1 MLRNLLFIIGIL
13 LITSCDSE
21 ETRETL
27 KRSYIV
33 VNGDTLHVTRYDNSV
48 LSTVAYVDGEALS
61 AQGCAIK
68 DNFLYRFYDRGYC
81 KVFQIHDDYNLSYV
95 KEFKLGSY
103 SIENHGNCAQFNVV
117 GNDTLLYIAGTKR
130 KCYVELIE
138 ENKSTLLQTITLSL
152 DLFISDFNIISGDD
166 ESLWAFG
173 GANPFGELV
182 VLKLR
187 RPLLNEGDVIL
198 SQNDVLD
205 VWIVDKNYSY
215 QDRVWQ
221 GGKVYKG
228 KLFFVFGSAVTGKKI
243 VVYDI
248 KRREIVFSIPLDD
261 VVEEEPEDCEIINSD
276 ILLLVVYGGNH
287 YYLIEN
293 LNKLEAM

>member
-21 ETRETL
+21 DTRETL

-33 VNGDTLHVTRYDNSV
+33 INSDTLNIRRYYNSDM
-48 LSTVAYVDGEALS
+48 STMVYVDGKQLT
-61 AQGCAIK
+61 AQGCAIR
-68 DNFLYRFYDRGYC
+68 DNYLYRFYDRGYC
-81 KVFQIHDDYNLSYV
+81 KVFQIENDYNMSFV

-103 SIENHGNCAQFNVV
+103 QEGNHGNSAQFENKM
-117 GNDTLLYIAGTKR
+117 GNTLLYVAGTKR
-130 KCYVELIE
+130 KCYVELLE
-138 ENKSTLLQTITLSL
+138 GNKSKILQTISL
-152 DLFISDFNIISGDD
+152 DLKNYSMDFNIICGDD
-166 ESLWAFG
+166 DFLWAFG
-173 GANPFGELV
+173 GMKPHGTFIL
-182 VLKLR
+182 LKFR
-187 RPLLNEGDVIL
+187 KPLISEGNITLLDTDIL
-198 SQNDVLD
+198 DS
-205 VWIVDKNYSY
+205 WIISPHYSY
-215 QDRVWQ
+215 WDSVSQ
-221 GGKVYKG
+221 GGKLYNG
-228 KLFFVFGSAVTGKKI
+228 KLYLVFGSAVTGKKI

-276 ILLLVVYGGNH
+276 ILLLVVYGGKH